1 MQRIINESGQQI
13 AYIRNNI
20 IFNNENDAVVGI
32 KIGDCC
38 FGRKPLVIGKIIQ
51 GKVYLLNGEITG
63 ICQSYT
69 VPNEKFASREQLI
82 DAWGILSNI
91 SDHTCPWI
99 ITTEQWS
106 GIPLLDHLK

>member
-20 IFNNENDAVVGI
+20 IFKDGDDAVVGI

-38 FGRKPLVIGKIIQ
+38 FGRKQLVIGKIIE

-69 VPNEKFASREQLI
+69 VPNEKFASKEQLI
-82 DAWGILSNI
+82 DAWDILASI

-99 ITTEQWS
+99 FTTEQWS
-106 GIPLLDHLK
+106 TTSLLDHLK

>member
-20 IFNNENDAVVGI
+20 IFNNVDDTVVGI

-38 FGRKPLVIGKIIQ
+38 FGRQPMVIGKIIQ

-69 VPNEKFASREQLI
+69 VPNEKFASKEQLI
-82 DAWGILSNI
+82 DAWDILASI

-99 ITTEQWS
+99 ITSEQWS
-106 GIPLLDHLK
+106 GTPFLDHLK